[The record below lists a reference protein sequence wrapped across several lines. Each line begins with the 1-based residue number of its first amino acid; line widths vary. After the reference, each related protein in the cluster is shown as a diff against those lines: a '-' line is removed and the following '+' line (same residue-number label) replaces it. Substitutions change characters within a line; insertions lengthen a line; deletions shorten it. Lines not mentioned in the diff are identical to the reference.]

1 MSAPYEVLL
10 YYRYFSIEEPHK
22 YVIEHRSLCED
33 LGLLGRILVAR
44 EGINGTVSGLRE
56 QTQAYQESLRAK
68 PGTGDMDFKID
79 PADGHVFKKLSI
91 KARDEIVTL
100 GLSPTEDIDPNETT
114 GKYLPPKEFYEAMQD
129 PNAVI
134 VDARNAYESQLGKFR
149 NAICP
154 DVDSFRDLP
163 QWIRDHRAELEGKR
177 ILTYCT
183 GGIRCEKFSGFLLNE
198 GFEDVSQLHGGIV
211 TYGRDPET
219 QGRDFEGQCYV
230 FDQRISVPVN
240 TANPSVIAHCRHCE
254 VPIERYRN
262 CGYTPCNLQF
272 FCCPECE
279 ESCGRFCS
287 EACRERTMAL
297 ETSDLGDS

>member
-1 MSAPYEVLL
+1 M
-10 YYRYFSIEEPHK
+10 
-22 YVIEHRSLCED
+22 
-33 LGLLGRILVAR
+33 VAR

-56 QTQAYQESLRAK
+56 QTQAYQEYLRSK
-68 PGTGDMDFKID
+68 PGTDEMEFKVD
-79 PADGHVFKKLSI
+79 PADGHAFQKLSI

-100 GLSPTEDIDPNETT
+100 GLSLCEDIDPNETT
-114 GKYLPPKEFYEAMQD
+114 GNYLSPKDFYEAMQD

-134 VDARNAYESQLGKFR
+134 VDARNEYESQLGKFR

-163 QWIRDHRAELEGKR
+163 QWIRDHRSELEGKR

-183 GGIRCEKFSGFLLNE
+183 GGIRCEKFSGFLLSE
-198 GFEDVSQLHGGIV
+198 GYEDVSQLHGGIV

-230 FDQRISVPVN
+230 FDQRIGVQVN
-240 TANPSVIAHCRHCE
+240 RENPSVIASCRHCG

-262 CGYTPCNLQF
+262 CGFTPCNAQF
-272 FCCPECE
+272 FCCKECE
-279 ESCGRFCS
+279 ESRGRFCS
-287 EACRERTMAL
+287 EACREQTMAL
-297 ETSDLGDS
+297 

>member
-1 MSAPYEVLL
+1 MSALYEVLL
-10 YYRYFSIEEPHK
+10 YYRYFSIEEPQE
-22 YVIEHRSLCED
+22 YVSEHRRLCEE
-33 LGLLGRILVAR
+33 LGLFGRILVAR

-56 QTQAYQESLRAK
+56 QTQAYQEYLRSK
-68 PGTGDMDFKID
+68 PGTDEMEFKVD
-79 PADGHVFKKLSI
+79 PADGHAFQKLSI

-100 GLSPTEDIDPNETT
+100 GLSLCEDIDPNETT
-114 GKYLPPKEFYEAMQD
+114 GNYLSPKDFYEAMQD

-134 VDARNAYESQLGKFR
+134 VDARNEYESQLGKFR

-163 QWIRDHRAELEGKR
+163 QWIRDHRSELEGKR

-183 GGIRCEKFSGFLLNE
+183 GGIRCEKFSGFLLSE
-198 GFEDVSQLHGGIV
+198 GYEDVSQLHGGIV

-230 FDQRISVPVN
+230 FDQRIGVQVN
-240 TANPSVIAHCRHCE
+240 RENPSVIASCRHCG

-262 CGYTPCNLQF
+262 CGFTPCNAQF
-272 FCCPECE
+272 FCCKECE
-279 ESCGRFCS
+279 ESRGRFCS
-287 EACRERTMAL
+287 EACREQTMAL
-297 ETSDLGDS
+297 